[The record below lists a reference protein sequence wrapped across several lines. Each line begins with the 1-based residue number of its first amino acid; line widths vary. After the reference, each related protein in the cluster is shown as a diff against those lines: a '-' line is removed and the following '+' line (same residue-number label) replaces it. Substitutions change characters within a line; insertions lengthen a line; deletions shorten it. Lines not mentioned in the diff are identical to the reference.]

1 MKTGNRSAVATTL
14 ATIVLALGAG
24 STGAQEVT
32 LKIHHF
38 LPPKGTIQAQVF
50 EPWCEKIGRESGGKL
65 KCQIYP
71 AMQLGG
77 TPPQLFDQ
85 ARDGVADIVWTL
97 PTYQAG
103 RFIKSEVFEIPFM
116 AKNAESG
123 SPALWE
129 FVHKN
134 AMDEFRGVRVL
145 ALHVHDGSLLHFTSK
160 KVTNLDEIK
169 GLKVR
174 APTRIGTKFL
184 TSIGAVPVQMPVP
197 QVTEA
202 LSKGVID
209 GAMVPWEVAPA
220 LKLQE
225 VTKYHLDTAPG
236 VPKMSNSIFV
246 IAMNPAKYDSLPPD
260 LKKVIDANTGL
271 EWSKQIGKIF
281 DGTTVVGQKLAR
293 EANGVFD
300 TLSAAEYEKWVKAT
314 EAVDK
319 EWIGEVNAKGGNGAA
334 LLDDAKAMI
343 KKNGG

>member
-1 MKTGNRSAVATTL
+1 MKHRRIVQLFAAL
-14 ATIVLALGAG
+14 AAAAGFGAAC
-24 STGAQEVT
+24 AQDVV

-38 LPPKGTIQAQVF
+38 LPPQSTIQAQVF
-50 EPWCEKIGRESGGKL
+50 VPWCDKIGKESGGKI

-85 ARDGVADIVWTL
+85 ARDGVADIIWTI

-103 RFIKSEVFEIPFM
+103 RFIKSEVFELPFM
-116 AKNAESG
+116 TKSAETG

-129 FVHKN
+129 YIQKN
-134 AMDEFRGVRVL
+134 SLDEFKGVKLL
-145 ALHVHDGSLLHFTSK
+145 ATHVHDGSLLHFSNK
-160 KVTNLDEIK
+160 RVTNMDEIK

-184 TSIGAVPVQMPVP
+184 TSIGAAPVQMPVP
-197 QVTEA
+197 QVTESLA
-202 LSKGVID
+202 KAVID

-225 VTKYHLDTAPG
+225 VTKYHLDTATG

-246 IAMNPAKYDSLPPD
+246 IAMNQAKYDSLPPD
-260 LKKVIDANTGL
+260 VKKVIDANSGI
-271 EWSKQIGKIF
+271 EFSRQIGKIF
-281 DGTTVVGQKLAR
+281 DGTTVGGRKLA
-293 EANGVFD
+293 ADAGGVFD
-300 TLSAAEYEKWVKAT
+300 TLTPAEYERWNKAT
-314 EAVDK
+314 ESVNA
-319 EWIGEVNAKGGNGAA
+319 EWIKDVSEKGGNGQA
-334 LLDDAKAMI
+334 LLDDARALI

>member
-1 MKTGNRSAVATTL
+1 MKTVRIATAL
-14 ATIVLALGAG
+14 AITVLALPAL
-24 STGAQEVT
+24 AQEVV

-50 EPWCEKIGRESGGKL
+50 EPWCEKIGKESGGKI

-103 RFIKSEVFEIPFM
+103 RFPKSEVFELPFM
-116 AKNAESG
+116 AKNAETG
-123 SPALWE
+123 SPAFWDY
-129 FVHKN
+129 VHKN
-134 AMDEFRGVRVL
+134 AMDEFKGVKIL

-160 KVTNLDEIK
+160 RVTNLEELK

-174 APTRIGTKFL
+174 APSRIGTKFL
-184 TSIGAVPVQMPVP
+184 AAIGAVPVQMPVP
-197 QVTEA
+197 QVTES

-225 VTKYHLDTAPG
+225 VAKYHLDTAAGLPR
-236 VPKMSNSIFV
+236 MSNSIFV
-246 IAMNPAKYDSLPPD
+246 IAMNEAKYDGLPAD
-260 LKKVIDANTGL
+260 VKKVIDANTGL
-271 EWSKQIGKIF
+271 EWSKQIGRIF
-281 DGTTVVGQKLAR
+281 DGTTAPGKKLA
-293 EANGVFD
+293 ADAGGVFD
-300 TLSAAEYEKWVKAT
+300 TLSQAEYERWVKAT
-314 EAVDK
+314 EGVST
-319 EWIGEVNAKGGNGAA
+319 EWIGEVGAKGANGRA
-334 LLDDAKAMI
+334 LLDDAKALI
-343 KKNGG
+343 KKYGG

>member
-1 MKTGNRSAVATTL
+1 VNKTRFVQMAAAL
-14 ATIVLALGAG
+14 ACTIAFGAA
-24 STGAQEVT
+24 GAQEVV

-38 LPPKGTIQAQVF
+38 LPPQSTIQAQVF
-50 EPWCEKIGRESGGKL
+50 NPWCEKIGKESGGKI

-85 ARDGVADIVWTL
+85 ARDGVADIIWTI

-103 RFIKSEVFEIPFM
+103 RFIRSEVFELPFM
-116 AKNAESG
+116 AKNSETG

-129 FVHKN
+129 YIQKN
-134 AMDEFRGVRVL
+134 SLDEFKGVKLL
-145 ALHVHDGSLLHFTSK
+145 AAHVHDGSLLHFANK
-160 KVTNLDEIK
+160 RVTNMDELK

-174 APTRIGTKFL
+174 APTRIATKFL
-184 TSIGAVPVQMPVP
+184 TAIGATPVQMPVP
-197 QVTEA
+197 QVTESLA
-202 LSKGVID
+202 KAVID

-225 VTKYHLDTAPG
+225 VTKYHFDTAPG
-236 VPKMSNSIFV
+236 LPKMSNSIFV

-260 LKKVIDANTGL
+260 VKKVIDANSGL
-271 EWSKQIGKIF
+271 EWSRLIGKVF
-281 DGTTVVGQKLAR
+281 DGTTAPGRKLA
-293 EANGVFD
+293 ADAGGVFD
-300 TLSAAEYEKWVKAT
+300 TLSQAEYDRWVKAN

-319 EWIGEVNAKGGNGAA
+319 DWIKDVAEKGGNGQA
-334 LLDDAKAMI
+334 LLDDAKALI